1 MYILKMEQKYE
12 KTLFVFFISA
22 FELGVANC
30 HTSQEGHLSSTDNK
44 FTNARKILHITKGDI
59 FQVSFTQTYEEL

>member
-12 KTLFVFFISA
+12 KTLFVFFYKW

-44 FTNARKILHITKGDI
+44 FTNAHKILHITKGDI